1 MQDID
6 HAGESVPEM
15 NGQLVR
21 RPEMRYFD
29 IFFFEVGLS
38 KGQYRIGLLVEGQDG
53 DAAVKFLDLYTS
65 KE

>member
-1 MQDID
+1 
-6 HAGESVPEM
+6 M